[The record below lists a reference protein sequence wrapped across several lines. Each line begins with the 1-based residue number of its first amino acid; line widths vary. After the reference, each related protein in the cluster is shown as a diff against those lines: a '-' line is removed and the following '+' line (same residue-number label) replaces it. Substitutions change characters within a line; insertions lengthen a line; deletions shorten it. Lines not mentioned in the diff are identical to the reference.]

1 MREAKPIAQEE
12 AKSRKD
18 GFLPQFEMGTKIGKM
33 GLKIKSGNY
42 LTETLYGEGKTVRS
56 SIKFAY

>member
-1 MREAKPIAQEE
+1 MFRGALKFVSMRDAKPIAQEE

-18 GFLPQFEMGTKIGKM
+18 GFLPQFEMGTKIRNM

-42 LTETLYGEGKTVRS
+42 LN
-56 SIKFAY
+56 